1 MIYRNKVTSEKHLYL
16 TLTKVRNGDVRVI
29 IGSTLKMGAGTN
41 IQTKLVA
48 SHDLDAPW
56 KPSDMTQRLGRMVRQ
71 GNENSHVDLYRYVTE
86 GTFDAYLYQMLENK
100 QKFTSQIMTSKS
112 PVRSC
117 QDMDEVSLSYAE
129 IKALSAG
136 NPDTTRGAY
145 KKRAILRCLSR

>member
-1 MIYRNKVTSEKHLYL
+1 MPPEEIAFIHDAATEDAKSKLFA
-16 TLTKVRNGDVRVI
+16 KVRNGDVRVI

-86 GTFDAYLYQMLENK
+86 GLCHMPK
-100 QKFTSQIMTSKS
+100 
-112 PVRSC
+112 
-117 QDMDEVSLSYAE
+117 
-129 IKALSAG
+129 
-136 NPDTTRGAY
+136 
-145 KKRAILRCLSR
+145 